1 MRDANEGA
9 GWGRQNDAQYELG
22 GMRYP
27 KIKMAAV
34 ASGSAEV
41 DVKII
46 DGNRKEW
53 ETILIMGNM
62 GMKVVGEKED
72 TVQSIP
78 MWACCLK
85 RPKEEI
91 DTEPRWRTSRQRQ

>member
-1 MRDANEGA
+1 MGDANVG
-9 GWGRQNDAQYELG
+9 GGSGRQHNPQYELE
-22 GMRYP
+22 GMKYP
-27 KIKMAAV
+27 KIKMSDV
-34 ASGSAEV
+34 AIGFAEV

-62 GMKVVGEKED
+62 GMKVIGEKED
-72 TVQSIP
+72 TVQNIP

-85 RPKEEI
+85 NPK
-91 DTEPRWRTSRQRQ
+91 RR